1 MVELGF
7 APVFVSQGNNQEDRQ
22 MDEGLKWSWIRR
34 EWHSSG
40 RCCHQ
45 SHLFHARTLDKHQE
59 WDAALANFQLC
70 CFTISWS
77 RWGFG
82 RRENSL
88 RKGVATI
95 RKVEIKHEPPSPFC
109 PTDISTA
116 TSHTVI
122 TSMFQPSLHVQNL
135 SCMYENVQIPSTRR
149 CQVDAPTPTPHVLP
163 WLTSPPSFSLTC
175 ISFSASSESI
185 NYRKV
190 ENNDY

>member
-122 TSMFQPSLHVQNL
+122 TSMFQPSLHGGAKPL
-135 SCMYENVQIPSTRR
+135 SEISAACMQTCRFPR
-149 CQVDAPTPTPHVLP
+149 HVGVRWMHLP
-163 WLTSPPSFSLTC
+163 RPLTYCLGSPPLPLFLWHVFHFLQVVSQ
-175 ISFSASSESI
+175 
-185 NYRKV
+185 
-190 ENNDY
+190 